1 MSTNLFQNE
10 KSQKND
16 SHHYLLF
23 AIEWTFVS
31 LGEFVYGIGNVFKRE
46 MKTTMIYAYLHS
58 TDCTSGA
65 PHTQQREFIMSY
77 QEMIFIV
84 IANFEHS
91 FSKRYK
97 VHTYTIVDFAHLC

>member
-16 SHHYLLF
+16 SHHYLLL
-23 AIEWTFVS
+23 AIEWIFVS

-65 PHTQQREFIMSY
+65 SHTQQREFIMSY